1 MARAKLTASTPTP
14 PVPTADAPGRR
25 KELTLRLNPDAWREL
40 KILAIE
46 QETTSH
52 ALLLKAVNQL
62 LVKHGKPP
70 VA

>member
-1 MARAKLTASTPTP
+1 M
-14 PVPTADAPGRR
+14 
-25 KELTLRLNPDAWREL
+25 RLNPDAWREL